1 MKETI
6 VSYYGM
12 CQLSVCETCQT
23 SNLHVED
30 DCTYTIICTPLQ
42 DNSAI
47 SQSEYNFLFEI

>member
-6 VSYYGM
+6 VSDYGM

-47 SQSEYNFLFEI
+47 SQSEYNFFI